1 VQNLKTKV
9 IILLALIAGLL
20 IPSAPVFAHHGYA
33 AYDMTATRTLK
44 GTITSYMMVNPH
56 SQMNLDVKAAD
67 GTVEHWIIEGLGVR
81 GMKSAGFDF
90 DSLKPGDEI
99 SVTYS
104 PAKSGAHAGVMQNVT
119 MPDGKVL
126 PKSSGGGNSN

>member
-1 VQNLKTKV
+1 MFSNLLMPAT
-9 IILLALIAGLL
+9 
-20 IPSAPVFAHHGYA
+20 PVFAHHGYA
-33 AYDMTATRTLK
+33 AYDMTATHTLK
-44 GTITSYMMVNPH
+44 GTITSYLMVNPH
-56 SQMNLDVKAAD
+56 SQINLDVKGAD

-81 GMKSAGFDF
+81 GMKSGGFDF
-90 DSLKPGDEI
+90 DSLKAGDEI